1 MDPRDRLRLLELL
14 DRVRELLERVH
25 TYVLEDRCRER
36 ILDLVREVRATQ
48 HLLLLDADFLDD
60 P

>member
-14 DRVRELLERVH
+14 DRVCELLERVRA
-25 TYVLEDRCRER
+25 YVLEDRCRER

-48 HLLLLDADFLDD
+48 HLLLLDPDFLDD